1 MTVEQIKKKFPSSLP
16 TDRLPSG
23 AKEMDVEVYRLCITG
38 EIEPS
43 SFLPTFLDP
52 AQKDLK
58 NIDRNDIS
66 YYSLSTF
73 EGEND
78 IRRIYKFFR
87 RKRSP
92 RTIIAKGTTATSCG
106 IAQRTAE
113 RTGQST
119 SHVDW
124 WLYEDSEP
132 HRFFQPYEIV

>member
-58 NIDRNDIS
+58 I
-66 YYSLSTF
+66 
-73 EGEND
+73 
-78 IRRIYKFFR
+78 
-87 RKRSP
+87 
-92 RTIIAKGTTATSCG
+92 
-106 IAQRTAE
+106 
-113 RTGQST
+113 
-119 SHVDW
+119 
-124 WLYEDSEP
+124 
-132 HRFFQPYEIV
+132 